1 MQQTATQ
8 TKRKTIIEE
17 LLVNDLNLLLAN
29 IEQQNLNMTS

>member
-1 MQQTATQ
+1 MQQTETQ